1 MRNIRTVHCS
11 QPILRL
17 KLLKLLDVGHI
28 LNENNNSCQT
38 LVAQFLDALLVNLI
52 ILIVLKGRRCAEV
65 INRDLQNLGIS
76 QQGFIL
82 QFLQLTILLF
92 IYDFWRDVIVKTH
105 LIFFLTVERKI
116 CGNLKNTLQT
126 KASIIQQLEVL
137 ILNPFDE

>member
-11 QPILRL
+11 KPILRL

-28 LNENNNSCQT
+28 LNEYNNSCQT
-38 LVAQFLDALLVNLI
+38 LVAQFFDALLVNLI

-92 IYDFWRDVIVKTH
+92 IYDF
-105 LIFFLTVERKI
+105 
-116 CGNLKNTLQT
+116 
-126 KASIIQQLEVL
+126 
-137 ILNPFDE
+137 